1 MKKLDNLKDLPNTQ
15 EFIINIP
22 KNINAMI
29 VSYCYVDN
37 KGELKITQENI
48 DLKKLEDLENGKY
61 QSKL

>member
-29 VSYCYVDN
+29 VSYC
-37 KGELKITQENI
+37 
-48 DLKKLEDLENGKY
+48 
-61 QSKL
+61 